1 MIIDS
6 LLEFSDAQALT
17 ATADS
22 TNVVDLSSDRD
33 VGPGEPLYLV
43 VQVDVA
49 LDYTTMDETYVV
61 ELETD
66 DNAAMTSSTI
76 IGTLTFTGGDA
87 AGTRQYLAVG
97 ANNEQYLQVVYTLG
111 GTTPTGTFSA
121 WLTPFKPESWASFP
135 DAAN

>member
-1 MIIDS
+1 MIIDT

-22 TNVVDLSSDRD
+22 TNVVNLGGDFD
-33 VGPGEPLYLV
+33 VGVGQPLYLV

-49 LDYTTMDETYVV
+49 LDAGTGDETYVV

-66 DNAAMTSSTI
+66 SVAAMSSSAI
-76 IGTLTFTGGDA
+76 INTFTFTRGDA
-87 AGTRQYLAVG
+87 AGTRQFQAV
-97 ANNEQYLQVVYTLG
+97 ASANEQFLQVVYTLG

-121 WLTPFKPESWASFP
+121 WLTSEQPASWVSLA
-135 DAAN
+135 DAVN

>member
-1 MIIDS
+1 MFIDK
-6 LLEFSDAQALT
+6 LLEFSDAQAMT

-22 TNVVDLSSDRD
+22 TNVVDLGSDRD

-49 LDYTTMDETYVV
+49 LEGTTGDETYVV

-66 DNAAMTSSTI
+66 DNAAMTSSSI
-76 IGTLTFTGGDA
+76 IGTLTFTEDDPI
-87 AGTRQYLAVG
+87 GTRQYLVVG

-111 GTTPTGTFSA
+111 GTTPTATFSA
-121 WLTPFKPESWASFP
+121 WLTPFKPESWVSYP